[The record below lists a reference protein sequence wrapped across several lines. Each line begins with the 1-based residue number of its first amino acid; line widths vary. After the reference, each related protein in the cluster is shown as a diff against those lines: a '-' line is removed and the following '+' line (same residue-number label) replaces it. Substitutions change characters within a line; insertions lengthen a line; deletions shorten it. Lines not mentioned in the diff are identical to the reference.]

1 MSSGYGIKL
10 LFKTSEYAV
19 ALFFFNPYR
28 IFGEFS
34 SGSIFILRLEN
45 HPKESFKSTN
55 LEVQGPASNF
65 SYLGLF

>member
-19 ALFFFNPYR
+19 ALFFLIPTGFLANFPVAAYLY
-28 IFGEFS
+28 
-34 SGSIFILRLEN
+34 LRFEN

-65 SYLGLF
+65 SYLVLF